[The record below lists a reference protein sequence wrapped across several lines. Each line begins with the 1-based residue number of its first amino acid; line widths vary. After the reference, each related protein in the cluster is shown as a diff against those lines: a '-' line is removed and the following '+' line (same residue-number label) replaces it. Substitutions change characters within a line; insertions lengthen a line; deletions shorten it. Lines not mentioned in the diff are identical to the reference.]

1 MSTQTTTRN
10 RAVTTAEGR
19 AMLDKSARKWLN
31 MPGDTFL
38 ARWDAGEFADDD
50 RFAVQQVAGFIPFA
64 RA

>member
-1 MSTQTTTRN
+1 M
-10 RAVTTAEGR
+10 TTAEGR